1 LKGAGSDDRPFSFG
15 NRQLDNPAHFVA
27 SRYVTSPDLDLAAAQ
42 SQAAITAGT
51 GDAYDHAIVALAL
64 SAQGDFARA
73 DTLFQRALELEPGNP
88 STLTSLAI
96 HYRNQ
101 SRFRDAV
108 LACDE
113 AIRHY
118 PDYPD
123 AWLER
128 GAILASGG
136 SNEGARASF
145 SKAAELAPQHPAAY
159 AGLAALAARE
169 GRHEDARHQAVVAL
183 KLDPQNAVATNAL
196 ASAELAE
203 GRPDAARDLLEPLV
217 ARLNVASLERSLAYS
232 TLAGAYDKQ
241 SEHAAAFAHYERAN
255 ADFVAIHE
263 GVGADHLDNTSFVEA
278 IAEGL
283 AATPVDAWR
292 TPIAAQPA
300 NAAVRHIFLIGYPR
314 SGTTLVENILASL
327 AGVSALEERPTLAMT
342 DQAYIGGNRDGIIEG
357 IRGFAALDT
366 DGLDQH
372 RQAYWD
378 KVVAAGVPASAP
390 CFVDMDPLKGTR
402 LPFIARLFPDA
413 RILVMRRD
421 PRDVVWS
428 CFRTNFA
435 MSSGTLEYTSL
446 IRAARHYD
454 ALMRLTELALERLPV
469 QYHIVQY
476 HKIVQDFEA
485 ESAAMCAFARLEWNE
500 TVRDFDRTA
509 KRRGVTTASA
519 GQVHRGLYDGTK
531 QWQPYAK
538 FLEPVLPILQPWIDK
553 FGYTE
558 L

>member
-1 LKGAGSDDRPFSFG
+1 M
-15 NRQLDNPAHFVA
+15 LDNAGQFVA
-27 SRYVTSPDLDLAAAQ
+27 SRSVTNPELDIAATHA
-42 SQAAITAGT
+42 QAAIAAGT
-51 GDAYDHAIVALAL
+51 ADAYDLAIVALAR
-64 SAQGDFARA
+64 SAKGNFDEA
-73 DTLFQRALELEPGNP
+73 DVLFRRALALEPGNP

-128 GAILASGG
+128 GAILAFGG
-136 SNEGARASF
+136 SNEDARASF
-145 SKAAELAPQHPAAY
+145 AKAAELAPQHPAAY

-169 GRHEDARHQAVVAL
+169 GRHEDARHQAGAAL
-183 KLDPQNAVATNAL
+183 RLDSQNAVAINAL
-196 ASAELAE
+196 ASTELAQ
-203 GRPDAARDLLEPLV
+203 GRPEAARLLLEPLL
-217 ARLNVASLERSLAYS
+217 ARLDVASVERSLAYS
-232 TLAGAYDKQ
+232 TLAGAHDKQ
-241 SEHAAAFAHYERAN
+241 RNYAAAFANYERAN
-255 ADFVAIHE
+255 ADFLAIHD
-263 GVGADHLDNTSFVEA
+263 GAAPDHLDNTSFVEA
-278 IAEGL
+278 IVDGL
-283 AATPVDAWR
+283 AATEGQASLPS
-292 TPIAAQPA
+292 PSKSCA
-300 NAAVRHIFLIGYPR
+300 NAAARHIFLIGYPR

-327 AGVSALEERPTLAMT
+327 QGVSALEERPTLAMT
-342 DQAYIGGNRDGIIEG
+342 DKAFISGNQQEIIDGM
-357 IRGFAALDT
+357 RRFAALDG
-366 DGLDQH
+366 DALDQH

-378 KVVAAGVPASAP
+378 KVVASGVPPAAP

-446 IRAARHYD
+446 ERTARHYD
-454 ALMRLTELALERLPV
+454 ALMRLTERALERFPL

-476 HKIVQDFEA
+476 HKIVQDFDD
-485 ESAAMCAFARLEWNE
+485 ESAAMCAFAGLEWNE
-500 TVRDFDRTA
+500 SVRSFDVTA

-519 GQVHRGLYDGTK
+519 GQVHRGLYDGTR
-531 QWQPYAK
+531 QWLPYAE
-538 FLEPVLPILQPWIDK
+538 FLEPIMPILQPWVEK
-553 FGYTE
+553 FGYSE

>member
-1 LKGAGSDDRPFSFG
+1 MT
-15 NRQLDNPAHFVA
+15 V
-27 SRYVTSPDLDLAAAQ
+27 PDLDIAAAHA
-42 SQAAITAGT
+42 QAAIAAGT
-51 GDAYDHAIVALAL
+51 ADAYDFAIVALAF
-64 SAQGDFARA
+64 SAKGNFAEA
-73 DTLFQRALELEPGNP
+73 DALFGRALALEPGNP

-113 AIRHY
+113 AIGNY

-145 SKAAELAPQHPAAY
+145 HKAAELAPQHPAAY

-169 GRHEDARHQAVVAL
+169 GRHEDARRFADIAL
-183 KLDPQNAVATNAL
+183 NLDPQNAVAINAL
-196 ASAELAE
+196 ASTHLAE
-203 GRPDAARDLLEPLV
+203 GCPDGARDLLEPLV

-232 TLAGAYDKQ
+232 TLAGAHDKQ
-241 SEHAAAFAHYERAN
+241 SDYAAAFANYVSAN

-263 GVGADHLDNTSFVEA
+263 GSGSEQLDNTSFVDA

-283 AATPVDAWR
+283 AATPVETWP
-292 TPIAAQPA
+292 TPTAAQPA
-300 NAAVRHIFLIGYPR
+300 NAAERHIFLIGYPR

-327 AGVSALEERPTLAMT
+327 PGVSALEERPTLAMT
-342 DQAYIGGNRDGIIEG
+342 DQTFIAGNRDDIIHGIN
-357 IRGFAALDT
+357 RFA
-366 DGLDQH
+366 GLDNDALHAH

-378 KVVAAGVPASAP
+378 KVVAAGVPSAVA

-435 MSSGTLEYTSL
+435 MSSGTLEYTNL
-446 IRAARHYD
+446 MRAARHYD
-454 ALMRLTELALERLPV
+454 ALMRLTELALERLPL

-476 HKIVQDFEA
+476 HKIVQDFDD
-485 ESAAMCAFARLEWNE
+485 ESAAMCAFAGLEWNE
-500 TVRDFDRTA
+500 SARNFDVTA
-509 KRRGVTTASA
+509 KRRGVTTAST

-538 FLEPVLPILQPWIDK
+538 FLEPVLPILQPWIEK